1 MDYYEIDEKR
11 ILALMDGLH
20 MIERLNSEKAA
31 ELALHLYGITSDPG
45 VLSAAKATVIDSL
58 EEFYDEEGETTLSEE
73 EVAIAEVGIAIPL
86 SSDTI
91 YALFSRHGIDVQG
104 LDFSYASTDVKG
116 EGIRDAHFMGNG
128 MRARLTFGALQH
140 PVLAEDSYNL
150 KRYMAKYKTGQPMAV
165 NKKVQREQ
173 PATVPPPVVPEP
185 VPPQAPPTGTPHTG
199 SVKQIRD
206 IVENFLDRRR

>member
-73 EVAIAEVGIAIPL
+73 EVAIAEVGMSAFSRGL
-86 SSDTI
+86 GCSRCSSSDATI
-91 YALFSRHGIDVQG
+91 AFGCI
-104 LDFSYASTDVKG
+104 
-116 EGIRDAHFMGNG
+116 
-128 MRARLTFGALQH
+128 AR
-140 PVLAEDSYNL
+140 
-150 KRYMAKYKTGQPMAV
+150 
-165 NKKVQREQ
+165 
-173 PATVPPPVVPEP
+173 
-185 VPPQAPPTGTPHTG
+185 
-199 SVKQIRD
+199 
-206 IVENFLDRRR
+206 